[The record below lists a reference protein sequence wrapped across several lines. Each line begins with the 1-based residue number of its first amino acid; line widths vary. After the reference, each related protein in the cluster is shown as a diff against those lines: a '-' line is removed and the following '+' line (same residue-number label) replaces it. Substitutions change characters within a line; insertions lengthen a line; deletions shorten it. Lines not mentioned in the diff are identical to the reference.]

1 MRFFAAAL
9 FFLGAAV
16 SYSQS
21 PAVPHKMQFAGITLT
36 IKDDARR
43 EIQKDVDALTQH
55 PYYFNLKVERARTY
69 FPIIEKIFKEER
81 LPDDFKYLALQE
93 SALISDAVSVSDAV
107 GYWQFKDFTAE
118 EVGMRV
124 DKDIDE
130 RMNLISATRGAA
142 KYLKQNNFYF
152 NNWVYALQAYQMGA
166 GGAKRAVGDKHNG
179 AKHMEI
185 NSHTYWYVK
194 KYLAHKIA
202 FENALKGDA
211 QLKLMTH
218 EVSEKTSL
226 EDIAK
231 KFEVGIETL
240 SEYNKWAKRGVIPGD
255 KSYTVLIPQ
264 GSYDQN
270 FTKLA
275 IATTKPSVV
284 SVEEVAAVSS
294 IIFINEVS
302 AIVAR
307 PGDQITTLADRAGI
321 GLNAFLRYNDI
332 SIDHTV
338 MPGKSYFKE
347 KKRKKASAP
356 YHKVAPGEDLWLV
369 SQMYGI
375 QLKRLKRYNRL
386 TKNDEINTNSMLWLT
401 AMKPPKEDV
410 NDNLIAELDIDEEF
424 KWGQVPK
431 SQGVF
436 DAQIGDDQVVLI
448 NNSTEKQEATVNKST
463 NPEVTPSTGVD
474 KLVNSI
480 HHEVRPSDTL
490 YSVSRQYGVTIKQ
503 LMEWN
508 EKKDFSVT
516 IGEKLK
522 ILLQ

>member
-21 PAVPHKMQFAGITLT
+21 PEVPHKMQFAGMTLT

-55 PYYFNLKVERARTY
+55 PYYFNMKVERARTY

-124 DKDIDE
+124 DKEIDE

-142 KYLKQNNFYF
+142 KYLKKNNFYF

-166 GGAKRAVGDKHNG
+166 GGAKRTVGDKHNG

-211 QLKLMTH
+211 QLKLITH
-218 EVSEKTSL
+218 EVNKKTSL
-226 EDIAK
+226 GEIAK
-231 KFEVGIETL
+231 EFEVATETL
-240 SEYNKWAKRGVIPGD
+240 SEYNKWAKQGFVPGD

-275 IATTKPSVV
+275 IASTKPTVV
-284 SVEEVAAVSS
+284 KVEEAADVSS
-294 IIFINEVS
+294 IIFINEVP

-307 PGDQITTLADRAGI
+307 PGDRITTLADRAGI
-321 GLNAFLRYNDI
+321 GLNSLLRYNDI
-332 SIDHTV
+332 SIDHSIIS
-338 MPGKSYFKE
+338 GQSYFTE
-347 KKRKKASAP
+347 KKKKKASAA
-356 YHKVAPGEDLWLV
+356 YHKVKSGEDLWQI

-375 QLKRLKRYNRL
+375 QLKRIKKYNRL
-386 TKNDEINTNSMLWLT
+386 IQNNEIGANTMLWLT
-401 AMKPPKEDV
+401 GMKPPKVTTDT
-410 NDNLIAELDIDEEF
+410 NGIAELDRDDEF
-424 KWGQVPK
+424 NWGHLPK
-431 SQGVF
+431 TQGAIV
-436 DAQIGDDQVVLI
+436 AQIADDQVVSLS
-448 NNSTEKQEATVNKST
+448 NPVEHQESIITMLPNQ
-463 NPEVTPSTGVD
+463 PEPIIAETDYSA
-474 KLVNSI
+474 NMI
-480 HHEVRPSDTL
+480 QHEVRPSDTL
-490 YSVSRQYGVTIKQ
+490 YSVSRLYGVTIKQ

-522 ILLQ
+522 ILL